1 MQDGRWE
8 TSSTLIWQ
16 YQNAK
21 PLVQRITEKMGIT
34 NFTMYSIRRA
44 CATALNNWEVTEN
57 DAQLIMGHRMG
68 AATYQKH
75 YVSKR
80 TQIDIQGL
88 ASVGRESRERLV
100 NTLVQRTPQVV
111 LFFPLVL

>member
-1 MQDGRWE
+1 
-8 TSSTLIWQ
+8 
-16 YQNAK
+16 
-21 PLVQRITEKMGIT
+21 MGT
-34 NFTMYSIRRA
+34 
-44 CATALNNWEVTEN
+44 
-57 DAQLIMGHRMG
+57 
-68 AATYQKH
+68 ATYQKH